1 MHSMCKKNFF
11 NLNPHR
17 TLHYTNTQNM
27 CLYDGFISYKHAGK
41 VHFWMNILFSK
52 SFQFTVCFTWLDV
65 CFLSRSHEQP
75 ENIPRPSSSGA
86 LTCMHSLYFTITR
99 SESLKPL
106 REQNNLFT
114 QLVLR
119 SCACASHPDLYAL
132 ENQYFTLVRSVA
144 YKSKCKSYTESE
156 QRVSHHWSG
165 FDSQHDCRGFRC
177 VSRWWSHDPSTTP
190 GCRYTDTSHIHCAN
204 ICCSLNTQINT
215 SV

>member
-1 MHSMCKKNFF
+1 MHSMCKISFF
-11 NLNPHR
+11 FFTWIRINIA
-17 TLHYTNTQNM
+17 LHQIHKIM
-27 CLYDGFISYKHAGK
+27 CLMMDLFLTNMQEKCISG
-41 VHFWMNILFSK
+41 WTILFSK
-52 SFQFTVCFTWLDV
+52 SFQFTVCFTWPDV
-65 CFLSRSHEQP
+65 CFLSRSHEQR

-144 YKSKCKSYTESE
+144 YKSKRKSYTESE
-156 QRVSHHWSG
+156 QRVFSSLK
-165 FDSQHDCRGFRC
+165 RFR
-177 VSRWWSHDPSTTP
+177 
-190 GCRYTDTSHIHCAN
+190 
-204 ICCSLNTQINT
+204 
-215 SV
+215 